1 VTVAEEHE
9 TFPTPGGTAS
19 DDAGQAATDAAP
31 DQALRDALEQSLA
44 SREILLALG
53 RERGG
58 SEQILDTII
67 ERAARLCGADVA
79 QLYLL
84 DGDVFRLS
92 RMSGEVPDE
101 FRRYLP
107 DHPIQRSRSTLVGR
121 VALDRRTQ
129 QIEDVLADPDYG
141 RQDLQRLAGF
151 RVLLSAPML
160 LGDEVVGVLSMWRT
174 RVAPFS
180 ERDMSLLDEFAAQA
194 AIALRQVELMR
205 SLEARSTELA
215 SKVAQLEALRDVGD
229 AVGSSL
235 DPDAVLNSIVSN
247 AVRLTNADGGS
258 IMEYDEHTDAFA
270 VRAAYGSGKTLLN
283 LLRHITIRR
292 DATLVGRA
300 ATEQRPLQVAD
311 LSQVPLDPHLE
322 ALYRDGWR
330 SMLALPM
337 LRGDLIVGVVVIRR
351 RTAGSFPEDIVELLQ
366 TFAAQSSVALV
377 NARLFRELETK
388 SAELGVAS
396 RHKSEFLAS
405 MSHELRTPLNAV
417 IGFSEVLIDR
427 MFGELNER
435 QDEYVRDIWNSG
447 RHLLELLNEILDL
460 SKVEAGQMVLEPTT
474 FSVEQAIEAA
484 VSLVRERAARHGIS
498 VSVGV
503 GENVDTLD
511 ADELRFKQVLLNLLS
526 NAVKF
531 TPDGG
536 SVEVRAARPG
546 DELMVTVSDTGVGVP
561 PEDRERIFESFQQG
575 GRGVAREEG
584 TGLGLT
590 LTRRIIEL
598 FGGRLWLESEVGVGS
613 TFGFA
618 IPARRRV
625 AEGADSEAP
634 ESARQTVLLVDDD
647 RSSLDLMSAYLE
659 GSGLYLERATD
670 GVEALR
676 LTQQLR
682 PAALVLDI
690 RLPRMD
696 GWQVLDR
703 LRQDPDTA
711 GIPIVVASVVDDR
724 ARGLALGA
732 VAYLLKPVSRDDL
745 LTALADVGVG
755 VPAVG
760 KEPA

>member
-1 VTVAEEHE
+1 MAERQEH
-9 TFPTPGGTAS
+9 FPTPVGPAS
-19 DDAGQAATDAAP
+19 EDTGQAAAGANLG
-31 DQALRDALEQSLA
+31 QALQDAQEQLVA

-67 ERAARLCGADVA
+67 ERAARLCRADAA

-84 DGDVFRLS
+84 DGDLFRVS
-92 RMSGEVPDE
+92 RMFGDIPDE
-101 FRRYLP
+101 YRRYLP
-107 DHPIQRSRSTLVGR
+107 DHPVQLSRATLMGR

-141 RQDLQRLAGF
+141 RQDLQRLAGY

-160 LGDEVVGVLSMWRT
+160 LGDEVVGVLLMWRT

-180 ERDMSLLDEFAAQA
+180 ERDMSVLDEFAAQG
-194 AIALRQVELMR
+194 AIALRQFDLMQ

-215 SKVAQLEALRDVGD
+215 TKVAQLEALRDLGD

-258 IMEYDEHTDAFA
+258 IMEFDERTDAFV
-270 VRAAYGSGKTLLN
+270 VRAAYGSGQTLLN
-283 LLRHITIRR
+283 RLREITIRR

-311 LSQVPLDPHLE
+311 LSEAPLDPHLD

-330 SMLALPM
+330 SMLAIPM
-337 LRGDLIVGVVVIRR
+337 LRGDLIIGVVVIRR
-351 RTAGSFPEDIVELLQ
+351 RTPGSFHEDMVELLR

-388 SAELGVAS
+388 SAELEVAS

-460 SKVEAGQMVLEPTT
+460 SKVEAGQMALDPST
-474 FSVEQAIEAA
+474 FSVEQAIESA

-498 VSVGV
+498 ISVGI
-503 GENVDTLD
+503 GQDVDLLD

-536 SVEVRAARPG
+536 SVGVRAERPG
-546 DELMVTVSDTGVGVP
+546 DELVVTVSDTGVGVP

-575 GRGVAREEG
+575 GRGLTREEG

-590 LTRRIIEL
+590 LTRRIVEL
-598 FGGRLWLESEVGVGS
+598 FDGRLWLESEVGVGS

-618 IPARRRV
+618 IPVQRRA
-625 AEGADSEAP
+625 AEGAESETP
-634 ESARQTVLLVDDD
+634 GSAQPTVLLADDD
-647 RSSLDLMSAYLE
+647 RASLDLMSAYLE
-659 GSGLYLERATD
+659 GSGLRLERATD

-676 LTQQLR
+676 LARQLR

-690 RLPRMD
+690 RMPRLD

-703 LRQDPDTA
+703 LRVDRDTA

-732 VAYLLKPVSRDDL
+732 VAYLQKPVSRDDL

-755 VPAVG
+755 VQATG